1 MKTENPTQPNSILFL
16 GTGTST
22 GVPQIGCHCP
32 VCTSD
37 DPRDNR
43 LRTSALIETPNT
55 NILIDCG
62 PDFRQQILRAGAP
75 PLDALLITHSHYD
88 HVGGIDDLRPYCNIP
103 ALRHGNAG
111 PFPVYCTQDV
121 AHDLRTRVPYCFAE
135 HLYPG
140 VPTYNIHIIKPFEP
154 FDIDDIHILPV
165 SIMHAALPILGY
177 RIYTPDRQHSIAYV
191 TDCKTMPHE
200 TIEALRGTDTLII
213 NALRHT
219 PHMSH
224 ISLSEALTLIE
235 RINPRQ
241 ALLTHLSHEMGKHAE
256 ASTLIPDNIHI
267 ATDQQRLPF

>member
-1 MKTENPTQPNSILFL
+1 MNSENPSQPDNIIFL

-103 ALRHGNAG
+103 ALRHSNTG

-140 VPTYNIHIIKPFEP
+140 VPTYDIHIIKPFEP
-154 FDIDDIHILPV
+154 FDINNIHILPV

-191 TDCKTMPHE
+191 TDCKTMPDQ
-200 TIEALRGTDTLII
+200 TIEALRGTDTLVI

-235 RINPRQ
+235 RINPGQ
-241 ALLTHLSHEMGKHAE
+241 ALLTHLSHEMGKHTD
-256 ASTLIPDNIHI
+256 ASALLPDNIHI
-267 ATDQQRLPF
+267 ARDQQRLPF

>member
-1 MKTENPTQPNSILFL
+1 MKSENLIQPNSILFL

-22 GVPQIGCHCP
+22 GVPQIGCNCP

-177 RIYTPDRQHSIAYV
+177 IIYTPDRQHSIAYV
-191 TDCKTMPHE
+191 TDCKTMPPE
-200 TIEALRGTDTLII
+200 TIEALRGTDTLVI

-235 RINPRQ
+235 RINPGQ

-256 ASTLIPDNIHI
+256 ASTLLPHNIHI
-267 ATDQQRLPF
+267 ACDRQHLPF